1 MQMVWKGVS
10 MTTQL
15 WACPHCGCE
24 YRSPITVEQVVHDCK
39 KKRKP
44 VNMEKVGQAGQDG
57 YFPSKTCIF

>member
-1 MQMVWKGVS
+1 

-57 YFPSKTCIF
+57 YFPSASCIY